1 MESEQGKTEEQP
13 PQEQPQSIQEQKQP
27 EPTTEVLQASTEPQT
42 NTNELTQE
50 KKDTSKYILF
60 YYFFLIS
67 NPKNIRSF

>member
-13 PQEQPQSIQEQKQP
+13 PQEQPQPTQEQTQP
-27 EPTTEVLQASTEPQT
+27 QPTTEVLQASTEPQT

>member
-60 YYFFLIS
+60 FILLFLY
-67 NPKNIRSF
+67 N

>member
-13 PQEQPQSIQEQKQP
+13 PQEQPQPTQEQKQP

-60 YYFFLIS
+60 FILLFLY
-67 NPKNIRSF
+67 N